1 VRDLPRDDDP
11 VGRRGVLPQ
20 RCGAVSPRQEQRKV
34 PIPRVLFFLSFFF
47 GAISARF
54 MLFLFCLFGAQGCRG
69 AAVGGE
75 GWQHEGFRSVC
86 DGLGFG

>member
-34 PIPRVLFFLSFFF
+34 PIPGVLIF

-54 MLFLFCLFGAQGCRG
+54 MLVFLFWLFGAQGCGG